1 MFTFVTTLIVYSM
14 KKVHEN
20 YWCSSSIAC
29 QGKRTD
35 CILKIFLF
43 NDLKSM
49 ILPIISTILIFEGQ
63 GNQGVTQL
71 VIKPFGIPQ

>member
-49 ILPIISTILIFEGQ
+49 ISSHNFDNSFFLR
-63 GNQGVTQL
+63 VK
-71 VIKPFGIPQ
+71 VIKE